1 MDDTTATGAWVR
13 AQRQARRLTQQA
25 LADALGCSVTLIRK
39 VESGETA
46 ISPNLHKRLSAYLG
60 ITASDSPAPD
70 DDAFAA
76 WLPARRRALD
86 MTQEQLA
93 DRASCAI
100 ATIRHLE
107 RGTRRP
113 SPALADS
120 LAEALA

>member
-46 ISPNLHKRLSAYLG
+46 LSPRLDKRLTAYLG
-60 ITASDSPAPD
+60 GSGA
-70 DDAFAA
+70 DDAPAGESFAA

-86 MTQEQLA
+86 LTQAQLA
-93 DRASCAI
+93 DRASCAS
-100 ATIRHLE
+100 ATIRQLE
-107 RGTRRP
+107 RGARRP
-113 SPALADS
+113 SPALA
-120 LAEALA
+120 